1 MFELTESGQRF
12 GVSVGYIIITALAMR
27 VARIIQAQLLFA
39 HNRYR
44 QSLTLEFIATFEL
57 LATAFELGIVLATH
71 GFVAYGALLILLLN
85 YWMLVWPPSMTS
97 PHPHIADLLFN
108 GHGRRGYVD
117 KILAQIAASAVVYL
131 FYVKP
136 FWAMGLRAEHL
147 RKVANP
153 ECSSLLNVPLVE
165 GMLVEAGAT
174 FGFMMASKLLG
185 QQKIGRQAVV
195 PVIFVTI
202 KWLGLRLTG
211 SFMNPILATTIQFAC
226 KGVEV
231 KEHLWVYWM
240 GPLVGLLSFKF
251 VTKLFGSD
259 LKRPSAPKAVDKKKK
274 KK

>member
-1 MFELTESGQRF
+1 MIELTESGQRL
-12 GVSVGYIIITALAMR
+12 GVSVAYMVITALAMR
-27 VARIIQAQLLFA
+27 AARIIQSQLFS

-44 QSLTLEFIATFEL
+44 QSLALEFIATFEL
-57 LATAFELGIVLATH
+57 LGTAFELGIVLATH

-85 YWMLVWPPSMTS
+85 YWTVVWPPSMTS
-97 PHPHIADLLFN
+97 PHPHIADILLN
-108 GHGRRGYVD
+108 GHGKRGHVD
-117 KILAQIAASAVVYL
+117 KILAQISAASVVYL

-136 FWAMGLRAEHL
+136 IWSLGYRAEHL
-147 RKVANP
+147 RKLISP
-153 ECSSLLNVPLVE
+153 ECSSLLNVPMLE

-174 FGFMMASKLLG
+174 FGFMMASRLLG

-240 GPLVGLLSFKF
+240 GPLVGLLAFRF

-259 LKRPSAPKAVDKKKK
+259 LKRPVVAPKAVDKKKK